1 MPWLAAASALGSVAS
16 YLGQRKANKQN
27 IGLTREQMA
36 FEERMSN
43 TAFQRGMQDAAQAGL
58 NPILAAANGGASTP
72 TGTAATAQNELGSL
86 NDSVNSAITAAQVK
100 KQNELIDKNIEK
112 TDEEIKNTKEDTNT
126 KNITNDILKIDKE
139 IKDKTKK
146 DITDTSAIN
155 ATTLKNQTRLPNSW
169 FGRNILTP
177 GSQIGQA
184 LHAIMRGR

>member
-72 TGTAATAQNELGSL
+72 
-86 NDSVNSAITAAQVK
+86 VNSAITAAQVK

-146 DITDTSAIN
+146 DVTETSAIN

-177 GSQIGQA
+177 GTQISS
-184 LHAIMRGR
+184 AIRTILGR